1 MYSSQEGLLTRMSS
15 DPWFGA
21 LALHERKMLLSDAV
35 PLRFQPGEYVFR
47 QGDRPN
53 GFYAVV
59 QGALKGS
66 TLLENGK
73 EAILGV
79 IEPGIWF
86 GEASMID
93 GLPRSHDATALDESR
108 VLRVNMAIFTDLMR
122 RSSFARSIAL
132 LQATRM
138 RSLYALIE
146 DATLRSTRARV
157 ARQLRRLAR
166 ADAVA
171 SGSSCRVITATQE
184 MLAMMLGITR
194 QTLALELKAMATRGI
209 LSIEYGRIRISSM
222 DALREIEQK
231 T

>member
-1 MYSSQEGLLTRMSS
+1 MYSTKDDLLTHMSS

-21 LALHERKMLLSDAV
+21 LDLHERKVLLSDAV
-35 PLRFQPGEYVFR
+35 PLHLRLGEYLFR

-93 GLPRSHDATALDESR
+93 GLPRSHDATALDDSR
-108 VLRVNMAIFTDLMR
+108 VLRVTINVFTDLMR
-122 RSSFARSIAL
+122 RNSFARSIAL
-132 LQATRM
+132 LQAARM
-138 RSLYALIE
+138 RSLYALVE

-157 ARQLRRLAR
+157 ARQLQRLAR
-166 ADAVA
+166 ADAAA
-171 SGSSCRVITATQE
+171 SGSSCHVITATQE

-194 QTLALELKAMATRGI
+194 QTLALELKAMVTRGI
-209 LSIEYGRIRISSM
+209 LSIEYGRIRITSM
-222 DALREIEQK
+222 DALRKIEQ
-231 T
+231 

>member
-1 MYSSQEGLLTRMSS
+1 MYSVQDNLFTHMSKA
-15 DPWFGA
+15 PWFGA
-21 LALHERKMLLSDAV
+21 LDLQERKVLLSEAT
-35 PLRFQPGEYVFR
+35 PLHFGPGEYVFR
-47 QGDRPN
+47 QGDRPD

-59 QGALKGS
+59 QGAVKGS

-79 IEPGIWF
+79 LEPGIWF

-93 GLPRSHDATALDESR
+93 GLPRSHDATALNDSR
-108 VLRVNMAIFTDLMR
+108 VLRIGMEIFTDLML

-138 RSLYALIE
+138 RSLYELIE
-146 DATLRSTRARV
+146 DAMLRSTRARV
-157 ARQLRRLAR
+157 ARQLQRLAR
-166 ADAVA
+166 ADTAA
-171 SGSSCRVITATQE
+171 SGSGCHVIAITQE

-194 QTLALELKAMATRGI
+194 QTLALEIKEMAARGI
-209 LSIEYGRIRISSM
+209 LAIEYGRIRIRSM
-222 DALREIEQK
+222 DALREIEQN